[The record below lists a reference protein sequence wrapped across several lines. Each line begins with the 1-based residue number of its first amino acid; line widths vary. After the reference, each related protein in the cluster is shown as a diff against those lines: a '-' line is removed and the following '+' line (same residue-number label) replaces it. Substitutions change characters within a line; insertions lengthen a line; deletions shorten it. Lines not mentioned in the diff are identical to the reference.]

1 MGDQGGFLVIEQK
14 IFQRRETKQRGLIK
28 VLRYYISKEKKSNE
42 DILVEK
48 TINKWFNLQKT
59 IKEELTLEDVII
71 KQKLENLIIFFCA
84 ILSNIK

>member
-71 KQKLENLIIFFCA
+71 KQKLENLIIIFCA